1 MTSRQVKHTRLDFLN
16 ELIAQCAKIWLISV
30 TSRNFR
36 NFQKSQFF
44 FESCEQRL
52 RLPADLLRFAV
63 SEVLGCVGRTIV
75 GCLIWRTSECGNS
88 ISA

>member
-30 TSRNFR
+30 TFR
-36 NFQKSQFF
+36 NFVL
-44 FESCEQRL
+44 ESCEQRL

-75 GCLIWRTSECGNS
+75 GCLIWRTSEYGNS